1 MQEAAIDFRELIKFK
16 ESLFQG
22 TRISADNKI
31 SLEEFKKIR
40 AGSELHHIKNNICGA
55 EETILAEVSKNGEVD
70 LNTFCDLIDLY
81 TYLPHKKSK
90 YAPGSMSPDM
100 FRILSS
106 NVQEKASA
114 EKDID
119 TTD

>member
-22 TRISADNKI
+22 AKISADNKI

-55 EETILAEVSKNGEVD
+55 EETILAEVCKNAEVD
-70 LNTFCDLIDLY
+70 LNAFCDLIDLY
-81 TYLPHKKSK
+81 TYLPNKKSK
-90 YAPGSMSPDM
+90 FAPGSMSPDM

-114 EKDID
+114 EADID
-119 TTD
+119 TSD